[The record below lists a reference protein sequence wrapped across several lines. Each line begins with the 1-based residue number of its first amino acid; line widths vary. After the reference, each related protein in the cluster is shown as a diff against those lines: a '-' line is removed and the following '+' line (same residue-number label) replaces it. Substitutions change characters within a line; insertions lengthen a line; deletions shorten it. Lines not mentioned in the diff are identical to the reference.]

1 MELTKFQFFSPLNI
15 AASRSFNGKLSRE
28 NDVSCDREPV
38 SEISIGKKTALLSL
52 H

>member
-1 MELTKFQFFSPLNI
+1 MELTKFRFFFPLNI
-15 AASRSFNGKLSRE
+15 AASRSFNSKLSRE